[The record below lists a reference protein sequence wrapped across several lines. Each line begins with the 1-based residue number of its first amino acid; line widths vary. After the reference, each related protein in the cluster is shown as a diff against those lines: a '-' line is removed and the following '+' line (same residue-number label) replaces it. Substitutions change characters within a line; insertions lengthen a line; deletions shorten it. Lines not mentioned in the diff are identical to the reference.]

1 MKSPSYSNRRDSST
15 QQDSSLQEGI
25 HSNITRSDVDHTH
38 GQSATDLFD
47 FYALYKDDN
56 GNRTLVKAENA
67 KVTVKIESEKHP
79 WLDCSVKE
87 AFTLGHLLIAAAA
100 ATADDE

>member
-1 MKSPSYSNRRDSST
+1 MKSPSYGKKVDSSKPNNP
-15 QQDSSLQEGI
+15 SLQEGI
-25 HSNITRSDVDHTH
+25 NPNITRSDMEHTH
-38 GQSATDLFD
+38 GQSATDSFD

-56 GNRTLVKAENA
+56 GKRTLVIAENS

-79 WLDCSVKE
+79 WLDCSVQE

-100 ATADDE
+100 STADGE